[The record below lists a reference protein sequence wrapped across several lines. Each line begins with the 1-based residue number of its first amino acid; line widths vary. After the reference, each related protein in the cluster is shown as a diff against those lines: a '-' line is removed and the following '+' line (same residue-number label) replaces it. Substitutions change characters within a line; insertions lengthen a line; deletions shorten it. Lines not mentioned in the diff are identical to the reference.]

1 MIIQCMLQDVRRH
14 AGLGD
19 PPQHYYNN
27 VPESANAVIKR
38 AVGFKEQE
46 MSKFCQEMT
55 VLLKQQ
61 KEDVDSAVIN
71 HGPYH
76 LAPKFAQLEV
86 SQDDWFKKTANQKE
100 ACIQKFRSA
109 KMSSITESPPACQP
123 NSLSSTNQ
131 RPGAHITI
139 EFENIK
145 SAHPTTLQH
154 ILEKAEDLLNKDRA
168 VMQAPSSK
176 DAEAFMV
183 ESETMVKPHY
193 VTVAKNG
200 KVTCNDCPGW
210 NAYKIC
216 SHSLPVAEKNFR
228 TADYLKWLRTK
239 GPQQMNL
246 TSLIT
251 SDSNKGVGKKGSK
264 TSTARRKGGRNTNKA
279 PPTNVVDRVT
289 CVSTLETVSLSPST
303 SINSTCYTTGGN
315 QSSAFKPVI
324 RKFQFSM

>member
-1 MIIQCMLQDVRRH
+1 
-14 AGLGD
+14 
-19 PPQHYYNN
+19 
-27 VPESANAVIKR
+27 
-38 AVGFKEQE
+38 
-46 MSKFCQEMT
+46 
-55 VLLKQQ
+55 
-61 KEDVDSAVIN
+61 
-71 HGPYH
+71 
-76 LAPKFAQLEV
+76 
-86 SQDDWFKKTANQKE
+86 
-100 ACIQKFRSA
+100 
-109 KMSSITESPPACQP
+109 
-123 NSLSSTNQ
+123 
-131 RPGAHITI
+131 
-139 EFENIK
+139 
-145 SAHPTTLQH
+145 
-154 ILEKAEDLLNKDRA
+154 
-168 VMQAPSSK
+168 MQAPSSK

-216 SHSLPVAEKNFR
+216 SHSLAVAEKNGR

-303 SINSTCYTTGGN
+303 SINPTCYTTGGN